1 MSHVDEGTLHAYL
14 DGELSADDAQSVS
27 AHVTAC
33 PACHQ
38 RLEEE
43 RALIARASELL
54 GLAEPPARDLPPF
67 RPGDTRPPA
76 RLWWQVRLP
85 LAWAAT
91 VLLAL
96 GIGMYVSSGRGAR
109 ALAPTTADRAPVFA
123 AGDSVAASL
132 RQQWTPERPSAR
144 KLAARPAAK
153 SNAESVSPSRGVAP
167 AQVEQTDLARAQPPA
182 PPPAPAPAPDLAPF
196 SLDSARAVLGQ
207 DPIALPGAPIIAV
220 RGERA
225 IGYAAVVVV
234 EQRLDSNTVVTL
246 VERRPAP
253 LHMDEVVVTGA
264 AEPRR
269 DADSLAA
276 TREMKRRA
284 APAAARPPA
293 PTPKFEAQP
302 AVMAGRL
309 VVERTI
315 DGLTI
320 EIRGP
325 LSLSP
330 DSLQALLLR
339 VRPVRP

>member
-1 MSHVDEGTLHAYL
+1 
-14 DGELSADDAQSVS
+14 
-27 AHVTAC
+27 
-33 PACHQ
+33 
-38 RLEEE
+38 
-43 RALIARASELL
+43 
-54 GLAEPPARDLPPF
+54 
-67 RPGDTRPPA
+67 
-76 RLWWQVRLP
+76 
-85 LAWAAT
+85 
-91 VLLAL
+91 
-96 GIGMYVSSGRGAR
+96 
-109 ALAPTTADRAPVFA
+109 
-123 AGDSVAASL
+123 
-132 RQQWTPERPSAR
+132 
-144 KLAARPAAK
+144 
-153 SNAESVSPSRGVAP
+153 
-167 AQVEQTDLARAQPPA
+167 
-182 PPPAPAPAPDLAPF
+182 
-196 SLDSARAVLGQ
+196 VLGQ

-220 RGERA
+220 RRERA

-253 LHMDEVVVTGA
+253 LHMDEIVVTGA
-264 AEPRR
+264 AESRR

-276 TREMKRRA
+276 TREREMKRRA

-293 PTPKFEAQP
+293 PTPKLAAQP

-315 DGLTI
+315 GGLTI